1 MPLIHDVL
9 LPSLTYMEPVGATHQ
24 GCWCDY
30 WRPVLWKSYVLN
42 GARCGEAEL
51 GLESWVAVKCDLA
64 SICQV
69 CSRLFDA
76 TAFVKVPNIV
86 S

>member
-1 MPLIHDVL
+1 MPLIHDVPL
-9 LPSLTYMEPVGATHQ
+9 VHLYEAKGATHQ

-42 GARCGEAEL
+42 GARCREAEV

-64 SICQV
+64 ICQI
-69 CSRLFDA
+69 CSGLFDA
-76 TAFVKVPNIV
+76 TAFVKVCNIV